1 MTKTKGP
8 RANRYPGEC
17 LYCHAEVPALAGLL
31 VRNLATHAWEVKHRP
46 AEWHGSPVSGRYV
59 NGCPGEADR
68 LNARREAVADAVS

>member
-1 MTKTKGP
+1 MTRTKGP

-17 LYCHAEVPALAGLL
+17 CYCHAEVPASAGLL
-31 VRNLATHAWEVKHRP
+31 RVNRTTGRWEVRHMP

-68 LNARREAVADAVS
+68 LNTRMVS